1 MHFCLVSSQLFRA
14 RLCRNRKEGEQS
26 LIRPGAAP
34 VPEQLAILILVPPI
48 MAALVWIMSRGWA
61 ATVQGGVVSE
71 RTKRRQKIEFWALLI
86 AMYLIG
92 FGMFVYAS
100 LT

>member
-1 MHFCLVSSQLFRA
+1 MT
-14 RLCRNRKEGEQS
+14 
-26 LIRPGAAP
+26 RPDAAP
-34 VPEQLAILILVPPI
+34 IPEQLAILILGPPI

-71 RTKRRQKIEFWALLI
+71 KTKRRQRIEFWAFLI

-92 FGMFVYAS
+92 LGMFVYAW